1 MSQIIIKSP
10 NPDVIWNSWKQK
22 ASRRNIKLEKHYKT
36 KGAVFSLDNITA
48 AEYVKAVNKAVIVF
62 YEEIYEAKPS
72 STNKVIKKG
81 NVRSL
86 QKEQFYEFKTVAV
99 KSEWKGPEDVSY
111 LNSIQQY
118 SCTTCNGSG
127 AITCSKCNGR
137 KMITCSNCKGTTV
150 GCKTCKSTGK
160 TTIKISVIDQQNNKM
175 NVEQTVPCPSCSG
188 SKRIECYKC
197 GGVGKVPC
205 DSCQAEGSKRC
216 KDCSGH
222 GVLFKWVVQPVPFK
236 AERNATP
243 VILSTT
249 KLSGFE
255 KEMGAEIQNAIER
268 VEGIALRDPY
278 NELNQRFIEPSLGY
292 YSKEVDKIVHE
303 TQKSWRNAEKNKD
316 YTVKKPVYLFPLIVL
331 DCETAKG
338 KKFQVFSIGSE
349 RGYLV
354 FGKI

>member
-22 ASRRNIKLEKHYKT
+22 APSRKINLEKHYKT
-36 KGAVFSLDNITA
+36 KGAIFSLDNITA

-72 STNKVIKKG
+72 SANKVIKQG
-81 NVRSL
+81 NVKSL
-86 QKEQFYEFKTVAV
+86 QKEQFYEFKTVAL
-99 KSEWKGPEDVSY
+99 KSEWKGPEDVAY

-118 SCTTCNGSG
+118 SCTNCRSTG

-137 KMITCSNCKGTTV
+137 RLVTCSNCKGTNV
-150 GCKTCKSTGK
+150 GCRNCNSTGK
-160 TTIKISVIDQQNNKM
+160 VTIKLSVIDQQNIKK
-175 NVEQTVPCPSCSG
+175 NVEQQVTCSSCSG
-188 SKRIECYKC
+188 SKQIECNKC

-205 DSCQAEGSKRC
+205 DSCQAEGSKTC

-222 GVLFKWVVQPVPFK
+222 GILYKWVVQPVPFK
-236 AERNATP
+236 AVRSATP
-243 VILSTT
+243 VILSST
-249 KLSGFE
+249 KVSGFE
-255 KEMGAEIQNAIER
+255 KEMGLEIQKAIER
-268 VEGIALRDPY
+268 VEGIAIRDPY
-278 NELNQRFIEPSLGY
+278 NEMNQRFIEPSLGY
-292 YSKEVDKIVHE
+292 FSKEISKVVNE
-303 TQKSWRNAEKNKD
+303 TQKSLKNAEKNKD
-316 YTVKKPVYLFPLIVL
+316 YAVKKPVYVFPLIAL